1 MEVDAVLFRLVDVT
15 ERFTRSCRIARVVSS
30 LVVVTEG
37 VEVADVVTTTEF
49 ADNLPK
55 HRRTPPENA
64 FPQLVDFVPPASKG
78 AQLDFTKFPA
88 FPLRTEQPSGL
99 DTAGVRFELSKA
111 LDLWARNSK
120 LTFQEVNSDRADI
133 LVYFHRGYH
142 GDGYPFDGKGQILA
156 HAFFP
161 GRDRGGDVHF
171 DEEEVWLLQDD
182 NTNEEGTSLF
192 AVAAHEFGHSL
203 GLAHSSVS
211 GALMYPWYQGLSSN
225 YELPDDDRLGIQQ
238 MYGDAILILKDQ
250 RRRVDNHFKEEP
262 FLFFFFS
269 FDGLNPKV
277 EIRTKNQEYSSSDD
291 RDVTVEQRQS
301 AEKVEN

>member
-1 MEVDAVLFRLVDVT
+1 IDEDTVRLMRLPRCGLPDKMDKMDPRYARIRHK
-15 ERFTRSCRIARVVSS
+15 RFTIHGQHWLHR
-30 LVVVTEG
+30 
-37 VEVADVVTTTEF
+37 
-49 ADNLPK
+49 NL
-55 HRRTPPENA
+55 T
-64 FPQLVDFVPPASKG
+64 
-78 AQLDFTKFPA
+78 
-88 FPLRTEQPSGL
+88 
-99 DTAGVRFELSKA
+99 
-111 LDLWARNSK
+111 W
-120 LTFQEVNSDRADI
+120 
-133 LVYFHRGYH
+133 RGYH

-238 MYGDAILILKDQ
+238 MYG
-250 RRRVDNHFKEEP
+250 E
-262 FLFFFFS
+262 
-269 FDGLNPKV
+269 
-277 EIRTKNQEYSSSDD
+277 
-291 RDVTVEQRQS
+291 
-301 AEKVEN
+301 